1 MPGVSFS
8 AHVALL
14 TELLNRHQAIVER
27 IESRLLNVQGK
38 DAARTRS
45 REYFDR
51 TLGSCFYDTPGLP
64 PALSGLKGQLLA
76 SHVAD
81 GFEPVVLDGA
91 AHTLDPLE
99 LILRAY
105 DIWEHA
111 RWPGRNGRL
120 AYARVLFGVFLLRQ
134 LEALSLRI
142 WDDDAAPA
150 GERLGTVQGLLDR
163 LNDLVGPRPLIRDAR
178 WLIQTAQGPLTR
190 DLAPYFRIAGKIAGS
205 FTGHHGL
212 ELHAAGVKL
221 AGGHLRS
228 QLRHR
233 SAELNLP
240 LDDPDV
246 LAVTRNSNSMDAAL
260 LMRDLVSLLEAYQAA
275 CLRGDSD
282 GRLGL
287 VDGIFQGLSVD
298 PELFVTRLD
307 LLGPC
312 TVIENLFVERDSDG
326 IVRGTEL
333 GIVHNE
339 LLARYGQL
347 ISGTATRLCEDA
359 ANLDPGRNPYSPLG
373 IAYGFCADLL
383 SNMALSTLFEQ
394 TAGGLSLEDVFVT
407 HGDPERKLACAR
419 VWARLPTSGA
429 EREHVDHSPEW
440 ARLVFQR
447 TIDALELRSQ
457 STAPNASKIPAARL
471 FVVPRGQKVG
481 ASVYDLPDGIV
492 SAQEHCLTS
501 DVNRALSNGT
511 TAFPKSQILTDRNE
525 GRLLAGAEIEGKWF
539 AVSKTILTQVTGRG
553 FDALIV
559 DVPEPVTELLR
570 VTCQELVVVVGG

>member
-1 MPGVSFS
+1 MTVSFS
-8 AHVALL
+8 DHVALL
-14 TELLNRHQAIVER
+14 NELLTRHQAIVDQ
-27 IESRLLNVQGK
+27 IESRVLNVQGK
-38 DAARTRS
+38 DTARNRS
-45 REYFDR
+45 REYFDEVFS
-51 TLGSCFYDTPGLP
+51 SCFYDTPGLP
-64 PALSGLKGQLLA
+64 RHLSGLKGQLLA
-76 SHVAD
+76 SHIAD

-120 AYARVLFGVFLLRQ
+120 SYARVLFGVFLLRQ

-142 WDDDAAPA
+142 WDDDAVLA

-163 LNDLVGPRPLIRDAR
+163 LNDLVGPRLLIRDAR

-190 DLAPYFRIAGKIAGS
+190 HLAPYFRVAEKIAGS
-205 FTGHHGL
+205 FTGDHGL
-212 ELHAAGVKL
+212 ELHSAGVKL

-233 SAELNLP
+233 SSELNLP
-240 LDDPDV
+240 VDDPDV

-275 CLRGDSD
+275 CLRGDSEA
-282 GRLGL
+282 RLQL
-287 VDGIFQGLSVD
+287 VDGILQGLSAD

-312 TVIENLFVERDSDG
+312 TAIESLFIEHAGDG
-326 IVRGTEL
+326 IARATEMGTA
-333 GIVHNE
+333 HNE
-339 LLARYGQL
+339 VLGRYEQL
-347 ISGTATRLCEDA
+347 IGATAARLREDA
-359 ANLDPGRNPYSPLG
+359 TALNPGRNPYSPLG

-383 SNMALSTLFEQ
+383 SNIALSTLLEQ
-394 TAGGLSLEDVFVT
+394 TAGGLSLEDMFMT
-407 HGDPERKLACAR
+407 PGDPEGKLAG
-419 VWARLPTSGA
+419 ARLWERLPARGGA
-429 EREHVDHSPEW
+429 REHVEHSPAW

-447 TIDALELRSQ
+447 TIDALELRAQ
-457 STAPNASKIPAARL
+457 SKAPNASKLPAARL
-471 FVVPRGQKVG
+471 FVAPRGQKVG

-525 GRLLAGAEIEGKWF
+525 GRLLASAEIEGKWF
-539 AVSKTILTQVTGRG
+539 AISKTILMQVTGRG

-559 DVPEPVTELLR
+559 DIPEPVIDVLR
-570 VTCQELVVVVGG
+570 VTCPGLVVVVGG

>member
-14 TELLNRHQAIVER
+14 TELLTRHQPIVDQ

-38 DAARTRS
+38 DTARNRS
-45 REYFDR
+45 REYFDEVFS
-51 TLGSCFYDTPGLP
+51 SCFYDTAGLP
-64 PALSGLKGQLLA
+64 RNLSGLKGQLLA
-76 SHVAD
+76 SHIAD

-105 DIWEHA
+105 DIWKHA

-120 AYARVLFGVFLLRQ
+120 SYARVLFGVFLLRQ

-142 WDDDAAPA
+142 WDDDSALA
-150 GERLGTVQGLLDR
+150 GDRLGTVQGLLDR
-163 LNDLVGPRPLIRDAR
+163 LNDLVGPRVLIRDAR

-190 DLAPYFRIAGKIAGS
+190 HLAPYFRIAGKIAGS
-205 FTGHHGL
+205 FTAEQRL
-212 ELHAAGVKL
+212 ELHVAGVKL

-233 SAELNLP
+233 SSELNLP
-240 LDDPDV
+240 VDDAEV
-246 LAVTRNSNSMDAAL
+246 LAVTRNSNAMDAAL
-260 LMRDLVSLLEAYQAA
+260 LTRDLVSLLEAYEAA
-275 CLRGDSD
+275 CLRGDPD
-282 GRLGL
+282 ARVQL
-287 VDGIFQGLSVD
+287 VDGILQGLSAD

-312 TVIENLFVERDSDG
+312 TAIESLFVERGGDG
-326 IVRGTEL
+326 IARATEMGTVHTEL
-333 GIVHNE
+333 LGRYEHLIGATA
-339 LLARYGQL
+339 ARL
-347 ISGTATRLCEDA
+347 REDA
-359 ANLDPGRNPYSPLG
+359 TSLDPQRNPYSPLG
-373 IAYGFCADLL
+373 IICGFCADLL
-383 SNMALSTLFEQ
+383 SNMAL
-394 TAGGLSLEDVFVT
+394 TALLAPAPSVASLEDMFVT

-419 VWARLPTSGA
+419 GWERLPAGGG
-429 EREHVDHSPEW
+429 EREHVEHSPAW
-440 ARLVFQR
+440 ARLVFRR
-447 TIDALELRSQ
+447 TIDALELRAQ
-457 STAPNASKIPAARL
+457 STAPNASTLPAARL

-481 ASVYDLPDGIV
+481 ASVYDLPDNIV

-511 TAFPKSQILTDRNE
+511 TAFPKSQILADRNE
-525 GRLLAGAEIEGKWF
+525 GRFLASAEIDGKWF
-539 AVSKTILTQVTGRG
+539 AISKTILTQVTGRG

-559 DVPEPVTELLR
+559 DVPAPVIEVLK
-570 VTCQELVVVVGG
+570 VTCPELIVVVGG